1 MSKKYLKSPFN
12 YTGGKYKLLE
22 QIMPE
27 FPKEIDTFVDLF
39 AGGFNVGIN
48 VKADKIIYNDIV
60 DYLVDL
66 FKAFNNNSTNYIL
79 SHIKK
84 RIDEY
89 NLSKTNEEGYKA
101 LRNYYNKEKNPL
113 DLYVLICYSFNYQI
127 RFNNSH
133 EYNNSFGRNRS
144 RFSSRLEKRLIK
156 FVNKLHEKKIEF
168 FNVDFNK
175 FDISILEENDFVYCD
190 PPYLISTGSY
200 NDGRRGFKGWSLKEE
215 KELLILLDKLTNNG
229 VKFALSNVLEHK
241 GNNNELLYEWSK
253 DYNIIDLNKDYINCN
268 YQAKNNDK
276 FPTREVLITNYE
288 INESK
293 SELKQLEMSF

>member
-22 QIMPE
+22 QIIPE

-66 FKAFNNNSTNYIL
+66 FKIFNNNSTNYIL

-101 LRNYYNKEKNPL
+101 LRNHYNKEKNPL

-241 GNNNELLYEWSK
+241 GNSNELLYVWSK

-276 FPTREVLITNYE
+276 FPTREVLITNYK
-288 INESK
+288 IIY
-293 SELKQLEMSF
+293 

>member
-1 MSKKYLKSPFN
+1 
-12 YTGGKYKLLE
+12 
-22 QIMPE
+22 MPE

-48 VKADKIIYNDIV
+48 VKADKIIYNDII

-66 FKAFNNNSTNYIL
+66 FKIFNNNSTNYIL

-101 LRNYYNKEKNPL
+101 LRNHYNKEKNPL

-241 GNNNELLYEWSK
+241 GNSNELLYVWSK

-276 FPTREVLITNYE
+276 FPTREVLITNYK

-293 SELKQLEMSF
+293 S

>member
-1 MSKKYLKSPFN
+1 LSKKYLKSPFN

-22 QIMPE
+22 QIIPE

-66 FKAFNNNSTNYIL
+66 FKIFNNNSTNYIL

-101 LRNYYNKEKNPL
+101 LRNHYNKEKNPL

-241 GNNNELLYEWSK
+241 GNSNELLYVWSK

-276 FPTREVLITNYE
+276 FPTREVLITNYK

-293 SELKQLEMSF
+293 SELYQYRR

>member
-1 MSKKYLKSPFN
+1 LSKKYLKSPFN